1 MKEIKAYIRE
11 SMTDA
16 VVDALEAMPGV
27 PGVAVMPVSGFG
39 HAGEGGMTARVT
51 LTRIE
56 IEVPDALADAVVS
69 CLRDHA
75 RTGAGHAGD
84 GRIYVTDLRRAVRI
98 ADGAEGEAAFGAM
111 E

>member
-11 SMTDA
+11 SVTDA

-39 HAGEGGMTARVT
+39 HVEKDGTPARVGM
-51 LTRIE
+51 TRIE
-56 IEVPDALADAVVS
+56 VEVPDALADPVVA
-69 CLRDHA
+69 CLQEHA

-84 GRIYVTDLRRAVRI
+84 GRIYVTDLVRAVRI
-98 ADGAEGEAAFGAM
+98 ADGAEGEAAF
-111 E
+111 